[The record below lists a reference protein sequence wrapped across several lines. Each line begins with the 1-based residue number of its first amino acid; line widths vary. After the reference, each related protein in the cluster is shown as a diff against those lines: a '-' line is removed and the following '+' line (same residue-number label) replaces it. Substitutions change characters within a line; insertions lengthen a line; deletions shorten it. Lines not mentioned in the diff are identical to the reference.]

1 MRPTSDHAESSSLTV
16 VTTVLHVLI
25 NIVDV
30 DISTFPLTHP
40 SEFLKVPFSIQN
52 QRTPKFTYDSD
63 TDSVIDTGN
72 CLCLKVNLRVVGKT
86 FG

>member
-30 DISTFPLTHP
+30 DISTFPFTHP
-40 SEFLKVPFSIQN
+40 SEFLKVALYTQN
-52 QRTPKFTYDSD
+52 QDPKRPTILTP
-63 TDSVIDTGN
+63 I
-72 CLCLKVNLRVVGKT
+72 R
-86 FG
+86 

>member
-1 MRPTSDHAESSSLTV
+1 MALRPTSDHAESSALTV

-40 SEFLKVPFSIQN
+40 SEFLKVPLVYKN
-52 QRTPKFTYDSD
+52 QGRKLPTILTP
-63 TDSVIDTGN
+63 I
-72 CLCLKVNLRVVGKT
+72 R
-86 FG
+86 